1 MITQEFTEV
10 DWESYFDY
18 LVDDIIIIWHL
29 LDAYSTLS
37 TMPCDL

>member
-18 LVDDIIIIWHL
+18 LVDDIIIIWRL
-29 LDAYSTLS
+29 LDAYSTPS